1 MLILAKG
8 LNNVG
13 DKKKK
18 RFDVTHAVHFTKEIT
33 GK

>member
-13 DKKKK
+13 DKKK